1 MPAVQGTAADRPV
14 VSQMLPVVQGVAV
27 ERAELGQKEPAGQAV
42 GLERPVVGQNEF
54 LAQGWQTFTP
64 EPTVAECF
72 PAGQGV
78 KVAVSGQK
86 PPAGHGS
93 TALDW
98 APQKK
103 KVPLVLTHIAGT
115 DDLGPHQ

>member
-1 MPAVQGTAADRPV
+1 
-14 VSQMLPVVQGVAV
+14 MLPVVQGVAV